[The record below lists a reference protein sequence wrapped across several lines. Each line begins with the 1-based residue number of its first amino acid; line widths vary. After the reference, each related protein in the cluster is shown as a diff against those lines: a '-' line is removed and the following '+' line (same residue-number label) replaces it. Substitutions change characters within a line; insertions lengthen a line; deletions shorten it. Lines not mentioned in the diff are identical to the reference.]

1 MKLFI
6 LLYFHDICTITN
18 RHGSYL
24 HLSYKDSLQNFY
36 VSFTSSKE
44 NEYMKKFCI
53 DQKLK
58 IITIGCQGRK
68 RLQARADIYLP
79 ERKEVF
85 VRHLSF

>member
-1 MKLFI
+1 M
-6 LLYFHDICTITN
+6 
-18 RHGSYL
+18 
-24 HLSYKDSLQNFY
+24 
-36 VSFTSSKE
+36 SFTSSKE
-44 NEYMKKFCI
+44 NEYMQKFCI

>member
-1 MKLFI
+1 M
-6 LLYFHDICTITN
+6 
-18 RHGSYL
+18 
-24 HLSYKDSLQNFY
+24 
-36 VSFTSSKE
+36 SFTSSKE
-44 NEYMKKFCI
+44 NEYMQKVCI

-68 RLQARADIYLP
+68 RLSSRADIYLP